1 MIAAQQKDWEP
12 TAEEKA
18 LLREEFI
25 GQMHQRFLDGKDK
38 DINYSEVDEN
48 PDYDNLDIV
57 SRDEED
63 KYFDDEDDDE
73 EEEMENDEEDENM
86 TE

>member
-1 MIAAQQKDWEP
+1 MSP
-12 TAEEKA
+12 N
-18 LLREEFI
+18 
-25 GQMHQRFLDGKDK
+25 FLCLCVY
-38 DINYSEVDEN
+38 YSEVDEN

-63 KYFDDEDDDE
+63 KYFDEDDE
-73 EEEMENDEEDENM
+73 EEEEEDEVEHDEEEENM